1 MAVLGE
7 AAEGEIETAVAAAA
21 VAEVVPSAAAD
32 PLEASLPLLS
42 QMDIPELS
50 QRFPGF
56 DLAAAASATI
66 ASGGGFIPS

>member
-1 MAVLGE
+1 MGE
-7 AAEGEIETAVAAAA
+7 AAEGEMEAAVAAA
-21 VAEVVPSAAAD
+21 VAEVVPSAAN

-56 DLAAAASATI
+56 DFVAAASATI

>member
-1 MAVLGE
+1 MGE
-7 AAEGEIETAVAAAA
+7 AAEGEMEAAVAAA
-21 VAEVVPSAAAD
+21 VAEVVPSAAD

-56 DLAAAASATI
+56 GFVAAASATI
-66 ASGGGFIPS
+66 ASGGGLMPS

>member
-7 AAEGEIETAVAAAA
+7 AAEGEIEAAVAAAA
-21 VAEVVPSAAAD
+21 VVPSAAD

-42 QMDIPELS
+42 QMDFPELS

>member
-1 MAVLGE
+1 ME
-7 AAEGEIETAVAAAA
+7 AAVAAA
-21 VAEVVPSAAAD
+21 VAEVVPSAAD

>member
-1 MAVLGE
+1 MGE
-7 AAEGEIETAVAAAA
+7 AAEGEIEAADAAVA
-21 VAEVVPSAAAD
+21 VAEVVPSAAD

-66 ASGGGFIPS
+66 ASGGGFMPS

>member
-1 MAVLGE
+1 MGE
-7 AAEGEIETAVAAAA
+7 AAEGEMEAADAVAAVVEA
-21 VAEVVPSAAAD
+21 VPSAA
-32 PLEASLPLLS
+32 PIEASLPLLS

-56 DLAAAASATI
+56 DFVAAASATI

>member
-1 MAVLGE
+1 MGE
-7 AAEGEIETAVAAAA
+7 AAEGEMETAVAAA
-21 VAEVVPSAAAD
+21 VAEAVPSAA

-56 DLAAAASATI
+56 DFVAAASATI

>member
-1 MAVLGE
+1 MGE
-7 AAEGEIETAVAAAA
+7 AAEGEMEAAVAAA
-21 VAEVVPSAAAD
+21 VAEVVPSSAAD

-56 DLAAAASATI
+56 DLAAASATI
-66 ASGGGFIPS
+66 ASGGGFMPS

>member
-1 MAVLGE
+1 MGE
-7 AAEGEIETAVAAAA
+7 AAEGEMEAAVAAA
-21 VAEVVPSAAAD
+21 VAEVVPSAAD

-56 DLAAAASATI
+56 DLAAASATI
-66 ASGGGFIPS
+66 ASGGGFMPS